1 MAILQCVPFSGYVP
15 LRRGRLISATWRRT
29 PSTDFQGITFS
40 AELSLEMIHTHVMS
54 VVVIHGVT
62 GIPHHRPSATSV
74 FSHSTYH
81 SAAHTACVMP
91 SVDSIRH
98 ESHAAARDV
107 FQPLPT
113 QRRLILVYH
122 WDTING
128 LVNYGLA
135 EFKIR
140 K

>member
-1 MAILQCVPFSGYVP
+1 
-15 LRRGRLISATWRRT
+15 
-29 PSTDFQGITFS
+29 
-40 AELSLEMIHTHVMS
+40 MS

-62 GIPHHRPSATSV
+62 GIPHHRHSAKRLSQIAVISSFGDHLRLATSV
-74 FSHSTYH
+74 FNHSPYH

-91 SVDSIRH
+91 SVDSIRR
-98 ESHAAARDV
+98 ESHVAARDV

-128 LVNYGLA
+128 LVNYVLPCGPCSTTNSSMPHRELHHRAIHSGLHC
-135 EFKIR
+135 
-140 K
+140 